1 MCQRAIIRTAQ
12 LWCFTQA
19 AGPPTL
25 PQPLLYLRTLQFYQY
40 FIFQIFLDDNGHWI
54 TVKTI
59 EVAND
64 GNEENINP
72 NVESERSKLPIRKQ
86 RKAPKREAPSDA
98 FSREAEATLDFI
110 EDRKRM
116 KLSKM
121 TWPLH
126 HWKQQSDT
134 TNQQFELMSSKLPG
148 IVPNFR
154 GKALRCLWV
163 KKTKICLLINQNMA
177 MPQLYLLKI

>member
-1 MCQRAIIRTAQ
+1 MSYQYQIGTKMDIIQIYFQ
-12 LWCFTQA
+12 LNWQA
-19 AGPPTL
+19 GSFKIK
-25 PQPLLYLRTLQFYQY
+25 FYPY

-110 EDRKRM
+110 EDRKKNEAVKDDLTIASLKAAIRHHESAVRANEL
-116 KLSKM
+116 KAAWYCAKLQREGFEVPLSKENQD
-121 TWPLH
+121 LS
-126 HWKQQSDT
+126 SD
-134 TNQQFELMSSKLPG
+134 
-148 IVPNFR
+148 
-154 GKALRCLWV
+154 
-163 KKTKICLLINQNMA
+163 
-177 MPQLYLLKI
+177 

>member
-1 MCQRAIIRTAQ
+1 MCQRAIKRTAQ

-59 EVAND
+59 EVANN
-64 GNEENINP
+64 GNQENIIP
-72 NVESERSKLPIRKQ
+72 NVESERSKLPICKQ

-110 EDRKRM
+110 EDRKKNEAVKDDLTIASLKAAIRHHESAVRANEL
-116 KLSKM
+116 KAAWYCAKLQREGFEVPLSKENQD
-121 TWPLH
+121 LS
-126 HWKQQSDT
+126 SD
-134 TNQQFELMSSKLPG
+134 
-148 IVPNFR
+148 
-154 GKALRCLWV
+154 
-163 KKTKICLLINQNMA
+163 
-177 MPQLYLLKI
+177 